1 MENPSLPIVCLS
13 RFWNPSQ
20 YKNRALFKQN
30 FSPLQPKLAS
40 MQQALSFLLYISDL
54 EKQLIHLR
62 KKIALLTADPINIKC
77 LLKYIH
83 EKKIHFALMILVRI
97 RGKSALKYFVDII
110 GQAIPEEKF
119 SMNKEVPEVEK
130 GKQVFEAETKGKGRK
145 IFLRCPSST
154 RRVTFYHTRVFSKPM
169 CLWNYCN
176 IFLFCTLSYILYE
189 CGNLGINSKLFG
201 KSG

>member
-1 MENPSLPIVCLS
+1 MFSQFLILEVSLGVIFRCYTTFTLCYSLSQRHGRWRSHSTYTKILNFFTPPSFQTVYLLNLIYLCRHMENPSLPIVCMS

-62 KKIALLTADPINIKC
+62 KKIAVLTADPINIKC

-83 EKKIHFALMILVRI
+83 EKK
-97 RGKSALKYFVDII
+97 K
-110 GQAIPEEKF
+110 
-119 SMNKEVPEVEK
+119 
-130 GKQVFEAETKGKGRK
+130 
-145 IFLRCPSST
+145 
-154 RRVTFYHTRVFSKPM
+154 TFCSNDFSKNQGEK
-169 CLWNYCN
+169 C
-176 IFLFCTLSYILYE
+176 FKVFC
-189 CGNLGINSKLFG
+189 
-201 KSG
+201 